1 MYFPRFIMLIGL
13 PGSGKSTWAEKYI
26 TENSNTVIISS
37 DEIRKELF
45 DNEWSQEDND
55 RVFYEMQNRVIHE
68 LSLGRNVIY
77 DATNVVRK
85 RRKTLLDKLP
95 TYCKK
100 EAHVIWA
107 PIMTCINRDKFRTRT
122 VGQNVIWKML
132 CSYQPPFFDEGFNQ
146 IYYNI
151 DKVLDVEPYKKE
163 IEFTMQE
170 PHDNPHHKYN
180 IIEHCNKTSEYI
192 SNNYYAKTCDYGI
205 LVRAARYHDC
215 GKPLVKSFHNNK
227 GELTDIAHYYNHQ
240 NVGSYLIPGLF
251 YYEGD
256 YYITP
261 ISWLVNVH
269 MDPYLDTKY
278 YRNLPTF
285 LKQKID
291 ILHKADESAH

>member
-1 MYFPRFIMLIGL
+1 MYFPRLLMLIGL
-13 PGSGKSTWAEKYI
+13 PGSGKSTWAKTFI
-26 TENSNTVIISS
+26 DANSNTVIISS

-45 DNEWSQEDND
+45 NNESSQEDNN
-55 RVFYEMQNRVIHE
+55 RVFYEMNKRTLSN
-68 LSLGRNVIY
+68 LSLGTNVIY
-77 DATNVVRK
+77 DATNISRK
-85 RRKTLLDKLP
+85 KRKAFLDKVP
-95 TYCKK
+95 TYVKK

-107 PIMTCINRDKFRTRT
+107 PIKTCVNRDNFRKRT
-122 VGQNVIWKML
+122 VGQNVIWKMV
-132 CSYQPPFFDEGFNQ
+132 CSYQPPFFDEGFNY
-146 IYYNI
+146 IYYHI
-151 DKVLDVEPYKKE
+151 DKVFDVEAYKKE
-163 IEFTMQE
+163 VEFIMQE

-180 IIEHCNKTSEYI
+180 IAEHCNKTAEYI
-192 SNNYYAKTCDYGI
+192 SNNYYTKTSDYGV
-205 LVRAARYHDC
+205 LVRAAKCHDC

-256 YYITP
+256 NYITP

-291 ILHKADESAH
+291 ILHEADESAH